1 MKYIEIKEYDSEN
14 VVKRLDV
21 SGKTDRSVERI
32 ESGMNRNLNHE
43 QFYTNTRESE
53 VKLEVI

>member
-21 SGKTDRSVERI
+21 SGKTDRSI
-32 ESGMNRNLNHE
+32 EKIELGMNRNLNHD
-43 QFYTNTRESE
+43 QFYTRVYESE
-53 VKLEVI
+53 VKLDDI